1 MLEGKRIIY
10 VHGFASSAKS
20 GTVGRLRNLFPEA
33 TVFARDLPIHPAE
46 AMQLLHDMCSE
57 IDPHLIIGTSMGGM
71 FTEQLYGYDRIVI
84 NPAFQIAETMQ
95 EHGMMGLVKF
105 LNPREDGQTEF
116 ICNKALQAEYREVAA
131 QCFSGAND
139 DEDRHI
145 YGLFGDEDPLVH
157 TFDLF
162 RQHYTKAIHFH
173 GAHRLND
180 HALMHAVVPVAQWID
195 DRQDGRQRP
204 VLFVAIEQT
213 LMRGDEPAPSAQK
226 AYRLLSAA
234 YDTYIVADCPT
245 NDPERQSRL
254 QAWVEQ
260 YFGVPAYDRVVFANQ
275 RQLLCGDFLIDA
287 RKSDFMGTLLRFG
300 DDPLKTWDDVITYFQ
315 RMGVLQ

>member
-1 MLEGKRIIY
+1 MFTGKRIIY

-20 GTVGRLRNLFPEA
+20 GTVGRLQQLFPKA
-33 TVFARDLPIHPAE
+33 TVYARDLPIHPAE
-46 AMQLLHDMCSE
+46 AMQLLHKMCDE
-57 IDPHLIIGTSMGGM
+57 VKPNLIVGTSMGGM

-95 EHGMMGLVKF
+95 EHGLMGLQKF

-131 QCFSGAND
+131 QCFSKATQE
-139 DEDRHI
+139 EDKHI

-180 HALMHAVVPVAQWID
+180 DALRHAVVPVVRWID
-195 DRQDGRQRP
+195 DRQEKRQRP
-204 VLFVAIEQT
+204 VVFIAIEQT
-213 LMRGDEPAPSAQK
+213 LARGNEPAPSAQK
-226 AYRLLSAA
+226 AFRMLSET

-245 NDPERQSRL
+245 NEPERQAQL
-254 QAWVEQ
+254 QQWVEK
-260 YFGVPAYDRVVFANQ
+260 YFGVPAYDRLTFTNQ
-275 RQLLCGDFLIDA
+275 KQLLCGDFLIDA
-287 RKSDFMGTLLRFG
+287 RNSEFMGTTLRFG
-300 DDPLKTWDDVITYFQ
+300 EDPMKTWDDVITYFE
-315 RMGVLQ
+315 RLGPTL